1 MGNSSWQKTE
11 AGTHLQSPDPLKLSD
26 KTEEVTELRQQLT
39 NWGLCLLLACE
50 EHLFYVCMIL
60 VAVHYCD
67 YSSVRKLLH
76 FRCNFLHPWDMHYFF
91 WKTNDAMNSKD
102 ENGAVG
108 EEHAEIQSCLL
119 VIMASYWAIQS
130 HWRNVR
136 QPHAQSGT
144 FFFLNGDTFC
154 GKPFRQTVI

>member
-60 VAVHYCD
+60 VAVLYCD
-67 YSSVRKLLH
+67 YSSVIKLLH
-76 FRCNFLHPWDMHYFF
+76 FRCNFLHPWDMH
-91 WKTNDAMNSKD
+91 
-102 ENGAVG
+102 
-108 EEHAEIQSCLL
+108 
-119 VIMASYWAIQS
+119 
-130 HWRNVR
+130 
-136 QPHAQSGT
+136 
-144 FFFLNGDTFC
+144 FFFFFFEKQMMQWTQKMKMVQLEKNMLKFSLAC
-154 GKPFRQTVI
+154 RLK